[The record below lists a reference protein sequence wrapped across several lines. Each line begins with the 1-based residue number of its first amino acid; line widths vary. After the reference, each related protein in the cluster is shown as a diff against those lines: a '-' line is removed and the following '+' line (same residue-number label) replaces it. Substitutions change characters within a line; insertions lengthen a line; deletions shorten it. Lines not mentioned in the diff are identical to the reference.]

1 MTIIK
6 GSTKKGQNMLKTAC
20 NNEGV
25 NLWEVYETCSR
36 AKQNSFNQCK
46 AMCNAENGTDFHICS
61 HNTFSYSVAW
71 EVENG
76 MRMETAQNSY
86 LILFPEYC

>member
-6 GSTKKGQNMLKTAC
+6 GTTKKGQAMLQTAC
-20 NNEGV
+20 NNQGRE
-25 NLWEVYETCSR
+25 LWQVYDAYSR
-36 AKQNSFNQCK
+36 AKQNALNWCKEQCI
-46 AMCNAENGTDFHICS
+46 AENGTDFHICS
-61 HNTFSYSVAW
+61 HNTFGYSVAW
-71 EVENG
+71 EVQSG

>member
-6 GSTKKGQNMLKTAC
+6 GTTKKGQTMLRTAC
-20 NNEGV
+20 HNEGI
-25 NLWEVYETCSR
+25 NLWEVYDAYSR
-36 AKQNSFNQCK
+36 AKQNSFYACREK
-46 AMCNAENGTDFHICS
+46 YFVENGTDFHICS

-71 EVENG
+71 EVQNG

>member
-6 GSTKKGQNMLKTAC
+6 GTTKKGQQMLNSAV
-20 NNEGV
+20 NNQGV
-25 NLWEVYETCSR
+25 NLWEVYDTYSR
-36 AKQNSFNQCK
+36 AKENSFNWCK
-46 AMCNAENGTDFHICS
+46 EKCMEENGTDFHICS
-61 HNTFSYSVAW
+61 HNTFGYSVAW

-76 MRMETAQNSY
+76 MRMETPKSSY

>member
-1 MTIIK
+1 MKTIK
-6 GSTKKGQNMLKTAC
+6 GTTKKGQEMLRKAV
-20 NNEGV
+20 NNEGRY
-25 NLWEVYETCSR
+25 LWEIYDTFSK
-36 AKQNSFNQCK
+36 AKNNALESCFNLCF
-46 AMCNAENGTDFHICS
+46 NENGTDFHICS
-61 HNTFSYSVAW
+61 HNTFNFSVAW

>member
-6 GSTKKGQNMLKTAC
+6 GSTKKGQTMLRTAC

-25 NLWEVYETCSR
+25 NLWEVYDAYSL
-36 AKQNSFNQCK
+36 AKKNSFDWCK
-46 AMCNAENGTDFHICS
+46 AQCMAENGTDFHICS
-61 HNTFSYSVAW
+61 HNTFGYSVAW

-76 MRMETAQNSY
+76 MRMETAKNSY